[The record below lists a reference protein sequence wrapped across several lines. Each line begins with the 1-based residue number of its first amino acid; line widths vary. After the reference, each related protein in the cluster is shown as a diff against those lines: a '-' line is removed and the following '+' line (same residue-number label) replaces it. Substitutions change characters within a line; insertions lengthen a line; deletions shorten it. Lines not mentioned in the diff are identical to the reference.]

1 MSEASKIEPT
11 AEVSQIRVS
20 LLYSPRPRQ
29 VAEYALTMP
38 NGSTVLQAITSSG
51 VLQAHPEID
60 LSNPQAFGVGIWGRK
75 TTPNHVLRD
84 GDRLE
89 IYRALLVDPKVA
101 RRERFQKQGV
111 GRAGLFAKLRPGAK
125 PGY

>member
-1 MSEASKIEPT
+1 MGQPSLSELLTIH
-11 AEVSQIRVS
+11 V
-20 LLYSPRPRQ
+20 LYSPRPREVDERQ
-29 VAEYALTMP
+29 LQLPLGT
-38 NGSTVLQAITSSG
+38 TVQQAIAASG
-51 VLQAHPEID
+51 LLQAHPEID
-60 LSNPQAFGVGIWGRK
+60 LAHTQAFGVGIWGRK

-111 GRAGLFAKLRPGAK
+111 GRAGLFAKRRPGAK